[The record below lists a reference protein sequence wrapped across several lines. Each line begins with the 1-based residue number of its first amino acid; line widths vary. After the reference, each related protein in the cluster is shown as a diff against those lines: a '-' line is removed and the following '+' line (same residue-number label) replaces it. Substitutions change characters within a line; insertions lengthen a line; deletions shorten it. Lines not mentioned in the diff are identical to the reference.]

1 MRRDALTFSCVFLL
15 AITAGAQSVPQ
26 STSVP
31 VRLNT
36 PAVVSSSAEP
46 ALDPRK
52 TYGLAELIDFAEA
65 RNPATRVA
73 WEQAKVRA
81 AEIGIA
87 RAALFPTIAVAAVEQ
102 QTRDRVLFGNAFYRQ
117 DINSVLPIVS
127 VYYAVIDFGRSAGI
141 EGAQAGLLAAD
152 FAFNN
157 THRQVIYAVTSAYY
171 RLDSALAQ
179 QQAADATLMN
189 AQTVQQA
196 VEARLKN
203 GLATLPDVLEA
214 RAATAQAS
222 YELETVRGLQRL
234 AHGQLAEALGV
245 RPTVAISVQPIGVT
259 SLALGESADA
269 FIGRALAKR
278 PDLLAQAAQIQAAAA
293 AVRSARSKYFPD
305 VVFSGSGGDQYQNGY
320 QPPGPAVS
328 STGVTWMAKLSAN
341 WTLFDGRARYN
352 DLDRARS
359 AQRQSEAEYA
369 EMQDRIA
376 DEVWAAYSNVQTS
389 LERQGAARALLAASQ
404 QSYDA
409 VLEAYR
415 YGVKNFLDVV
425 AAQRTL
431 AQARTDDVQ
440 SQAEVFINFAQLAF
454 ASGDLAPLPNGAVH
468 NP

>member
-1 MRRDALTFSCVFLL
+1 M
-15 AITAGAQSVPQ
+15 
-26 STSVP
+26 
-31 VRLNT
+31 
-36 PAVVSSSAEP
+36 VSSSAEP